1 MENRLHYTIDN
12 TMFKYG
18 HYDYE
23 TVIDWVC
30 MTYILKVNDTFSDS
44 FVFFGLNVSY
54 LVSYYYF
61 MFNS

>member
-1 MENRLHYTIDN
+1 
-12 TMFKYG
+12 MFKYG

-30 MTYILKVNDTFSDS
+30 MKYILKVNDTFSDS